1 MEPLGV
7 IRVTCKNTFKDRY
20 VVSFKY
26 GDAKHVGSMVLELTA
41 DVAEQFNQGDEFVM
55 SLERV
60 VKHGT
65 AQH

>member
-7 IRVTCKNTFKDRY
+7 IRVTSKNTFKERF

-26 GDAKHVGSMVLELTA
+26 GDAKHVGSMVLELLPE
-41 DVAEQFNQGDEFVM
+41 VAEQFHPGDEFVM

-60 VKHGT
+60 VKHASGS
-65 AQH
+65 